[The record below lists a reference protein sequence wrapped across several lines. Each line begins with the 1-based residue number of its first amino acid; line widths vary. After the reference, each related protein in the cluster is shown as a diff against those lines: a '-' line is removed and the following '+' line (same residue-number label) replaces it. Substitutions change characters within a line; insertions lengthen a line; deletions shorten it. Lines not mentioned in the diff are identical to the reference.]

1 MPAPSAPAGPP
12 VFTAGRHLFA
22 MACALILSVFIIASV
37 YRGNSSFQARGNTA
51 GGVILLAFR
60 QEGRAV
66 CLARLKPPQAPAG
79 PENAVNARLWPCL
92 GAASFVH

>member
-22 MACALILSVFIIASV
+22 MACALILSVFFIASV

-60 QEGRAV
+60 QEKAAPSA
-66 CLARLKPPQAPAG
+66 LPAIPPRG
-79 PENAVNARLWPCL
+79 
-92 GAASFVH
+92 